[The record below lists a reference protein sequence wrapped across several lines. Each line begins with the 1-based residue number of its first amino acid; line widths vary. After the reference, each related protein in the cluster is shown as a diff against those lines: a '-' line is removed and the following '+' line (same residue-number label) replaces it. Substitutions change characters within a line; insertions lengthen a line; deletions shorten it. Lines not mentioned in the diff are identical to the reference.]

1 MSGYLGLLEEE
12 KVLVLDDLAVAEKI
26 SLSYVSRIFRLANQ
40 STKIVQAI
48 LEGKTAGMVLNE
60 KQPLEWNAQ
69 ERVVLKHIK

>member
-48 LEGKTAGMVLNE
+48 LEGKTAGMV
-60 KQPLEWNAQ
+60 
-69 ERVVLKHIK
+69 